1 MPMGLFKRLPQ
12 EIEKFSASH
21 KAAFK
26 AIRKD
31 IENSDIIV
39 VFRHLKPD
47 FDAMGSQMGLYT
59 FLKDNFPNKEIHY
72 VGDNH
77 VSFTPRI
84 FPETE
89 KLSEE
94 WFASHDFMAI
104 VCDVG
109 DADRI
114 ANPHFAKGKSIAK
127 FDHHPCKAEIADPL
141 HTVLDLEKA
150 SAAEIVADFLISWK
164 GKRLSKEAA
173 RWLYIGIVGDSGR
186 FQFSSTNMHTFEAA
200 EACLA
205 TGFNLNETYQTMYE
219 KTVGSLRSLS
229 YVLSNFKV
237 SEHGVAYY
245 CLPQKVQEELQITPE
260 LGKEHVNT
268 FSNIAG
274 IEVWCSITEDP
285 NPKDYCWRIS
295 IRSKKLDISPIARKW
310 GGGGHKQASGAR
322 IANLTELDAF
332 VKDLDDLIAES
343 K

>member
-1 MPMGLFKRLPQ
+1 MGLFQRLPQ
-12 EIEKFSASH
+12 EIASFAKEH
-21 KAAFK
+21 KTAFK
-26 AIRKD
+26 AIRQD
-31 IENSDIIV
+31 ILQAKTIV

-47 FDAMGSQMGLYT
+47 FDAQGSQMGFYT
-59 FLKDNFPNKEIHY
+59 FLKDNFPEKEIHY

-94 WFASHDFMAI
+94 WFDTHKFLAI

-109 DADRI
+109 DADRV
-114 ANPHFAKGKSIAK
+114 ANPHFAKATRVIK
-127 FDHHPCKAEIADPL
+127 FDHHPCKAEIADAD
-141 HTVLDLEKA
+141 HTVLDLNKA
-150 SAAEIVADFLISWK
+150 SAAEIVASFLISWK
-164 GKRLSKEAA
+164 GRTLTQEAA

-186 FQFSSTNMHTFEAA
+186 FMFSSTNMHTFEAA

-205 TGFNLNETYQTMYE
+205 TGFNLNETYQCMYE
-219 KTVGSLRSLS
+219 KTVDSLRSLS

-245 CLPQKVQEELQITPE
+245 CLPKDVQEELKITPE

-274 IEVWCSITEDP
+274 IGIWCSITEDP

-295 IRSKKLDISPIARKW
+295 IRSKKLDISEVARKW

-322 IANLTELDAF
+322 IADLTELDAF
-332 VKDLDDLIAES
+332 IKDLDDVLKNAD
-343 K
+343 